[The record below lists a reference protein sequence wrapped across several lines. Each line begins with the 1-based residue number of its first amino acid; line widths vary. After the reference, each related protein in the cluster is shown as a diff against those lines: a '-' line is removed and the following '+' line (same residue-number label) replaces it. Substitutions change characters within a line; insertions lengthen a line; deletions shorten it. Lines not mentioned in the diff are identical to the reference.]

1 MHNEVFTLKNDI
13 IADAT
18 ECVSENCRVYRFC
31 KRIRHVC
38 ETQMSPIMTNPKMT
52 KVTRTSILIP
62 EKDLVTRNAHENS
75 NINYLEVMIIVIF
88 KILKIQNKSIV
99 NVKMFSTDRKILSQG
114 IFILNMKTL
123 TLAVEKLLT
132 RLKFSKNRLN
142 SKVKAIG

>member
-13 IADAT
+13 IVDAT

-62 EKDLVTRNAHENS
+62 EKDLVTRNAHESS
-75 NINYLEVMIIVIF
+75 NINYLEVMII
-88 KILKIQNKSIV
+88 QNKSII

-132 RLKFSKNRLN
+132 RLKFSKNRVN